1 MLGTL
6 ARVVS
11 GLSEVDVSK
20 WMLVDVFECLEAQG
34 ECLPLSAKWAEGL
47 GLQSWLRSLS
57 PVGMCT
63 FSFVLVS
70 SHVTINCHKAPIEQL
85 GK

>member
-1 MLGTL
+1 MLRTL

-20 WMLVDVFECLEAQG
+20 WMLVDVFECLEAHG
-34 ECLPLSAKWAEGL
+34 ECLHLSAKWAERL
-47 GLQSWLRSLS
+47 GLQSWPRSPS

-70 SHVTINCHKAPIEQL
+70 SHVTINCL
-85 GK
+85 S